1 MPHLHPSPETCLSI
15 DVADVVDPLVGS
27 ILDDPASVDIA
38 EDFFLSPPLEP
49 VAALAD
55 DRHFDSDQGTVVS
68 VSDGGAAPESALAV
82 ADTDELGDFLLDA
95 VEWL

>member
-1 MPHLHPSPETCLSI
+1 MPNLHPSPETCLSI

-27 ILDDPASVDIA
+27 ILDDPASVGVA

-49 VAALAD
+49 VSALAD
-55 DRHFDSDQGTVVS
+55 DRLFDNDQGTVVS
-68 VSDGGAAPESALAV
+68 ASEGGGAPDSAVAV